1 MVVVVVFMVVV
12 VDVVVM
18 VVVVACGSG
27 GSEDDG
33 YCFLTNLRLTTG
45 SVRVWLSLGVRV
57 EVVG

>member
-1 MVVVVVFMVVV
+1 MVVV